1 MGMVRKARAK
11 RYRLTPMA
19 TTVKTLGPNL
29 VKPALY
35 FSPIAH
41 AVSNTPATNRYSQA
55 IATRLLSEW
64 IEPFSL
70 QFLLSLQDPGAFAA
84 KYPLESAKLAEF
96 NPDHPSTHS
105 SLAYAKAVCPFP

>member
-1 MGMVRKARAK
+1 MVRKARAK

-19 TTVKTLGPNL
+19 TTVKILGPNL

-64 IEPFSL
+64 IETFPYNSRCRFKTPVPL
-70 QFLLSLQDPGAFAA
+70 QQDSQPLCSSTMPVAQRGGKSTESTDTLTVETFLS
-84 KYPLESAKLAEF
+84 
-96 NPDHPSTHS
+96 
-105 SLAYAKAVCPFP
+105 

>member
-1 MGMVRKARAK
+1 MVRKARAK
-11 RYRLTPMA
+11 RYKLTLMA

-64 IEPFSL
+64 IETFSL
-70 QFLLSLQDPGAFAA
+70 QFPLSLQDPGKIA
-84 KYPLESAKLAEF
+84 
-96 NPDHPSTHS
+96 
-105 SLAYAKAVCPFP
+105 SLSVHRQCRSLSEGQVE

>member
-1 MGMVRKARAK
+1 MGSVRKARAK

-55 IATRLLSEW
+55 IAIRLLSEW
-64 IEPFSL
+64 IETFSL
-70 QFLLSLQDPGAFAA
+70 QFPLSLQDPGAFAA
-84 KYPLESAKLAEF
+84 SQPLCSSTMPVAQRGGKSTESTDTLTVETF
-96 NPDHPSTHS
+96 LS
-105 SLAYAKAVCPFP
+105 

>member
-1 MGMVRKARAK
+1 MVRKARAK
-11 RYRLTPMA
+11 RYKLTLMA
-19 TTVKTLGPNL
+19 TTVKTLGPTL

-64 IEPFSL
+64 IETFSL
-70 QFLLSLQDPGAFAA
+70 QFPLSLQDPGAFAA
-84 KYPLESAKLAEF
+84 KYSPDSQPLCS
-96 NPDHPSTHS
+96 STMS
-105 SLAYAKAVCPFP
+105 VAQRVA